1 MIKKTFSDLDWLMC
15 ISKIRQFIDEY
26 NLELVNLKMKKI
38 TEKDKK
44 VYYEA
49 EIEYGLG
56 VR

>member
-1 MIKKTFSDLDWLMC
+1 MVKKTFSDLDWLMC

-26 NLELVNLKMKKI
+26 NLELVNLNMKKI
-38 TEKDKK
+38 DKDKK